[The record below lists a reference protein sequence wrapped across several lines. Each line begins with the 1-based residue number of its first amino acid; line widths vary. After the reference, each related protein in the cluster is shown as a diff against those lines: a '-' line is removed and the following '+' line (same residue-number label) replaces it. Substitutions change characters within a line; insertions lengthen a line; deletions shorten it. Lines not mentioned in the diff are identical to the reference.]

1 VRLAGSPTSRGV
13 SSMALVPPLAGGGP
27 GRVGRGPS
35 VETLVDLLF
44 QNIRHF
50 GYYKISQQN
59 GVSLERLR
67 GHGGTHRAYS
77 SLFLVP
83 IDTLLI

>member
-1 VRLAGSPTSRGV
+1 MV
-13 SSMALVPPLAGGGP
+13 LVPPLAGGGP

-50 GYYKISQQN
+50 GYYKISLERSSL